1 MSYYCPPYKCA
12 FCLLNNLLINKW
24 FNFNIPFQN
33 VCTNEHFLACSWRTC
48 LMSTMFTSFHVIP
61 LTQTNGLILNLLS
74 MFWLS
79 FVDLPWCM
87 CKQLINTMGEHYGN
101 VVIITNVLIRFM
113 NLFMTLLYPLLM
125 RLVSTLDE
133 NNFTH
138 FNHIQLLLFKEVT
151 LCIFY
156 ETCDI

>member
-1 MSYYCPPYKCA
+1 MVQFQHSISKHLHQWTFFSMFMEDIHNVHHAHILSCYS
-12 FCLLNNLLINKW
+12 FDTNKW
-24 FNFNIPFQN
+24 FNIQP
-33 VCTNEHFLACSWRTC
+33 
-48 LMSTMFTSFHVIP
+48 I
-61 LTQTNGLILNLLS
+61 LS

-79 FVDLPWCM
+79 FVRLPWCM
-87 CKQLINTMGEHYGN
+87 CKQPINQMGEYYGN

-113 NLFMTLLYPLLM
+113 ILFMTLLYLWLM

-133 NNFTH
+133 NNCTH

-156 ETCDI
+156 EARDI